1 MKKKVLSL
9 LLASDMVVSMA
20 ACGDSASTDGGND
33 SGSGSQTSNTGSDNA
48 GSGDSGNAEAKPYDL
63 KALTIMCDGTLNL
76 SEETGIADFEK
87 AWEEAVGVDLT
98 INKID
103 HSGYAD
109 ALATALAGTSNR
121 PDVVLMSGQM
131 YAQYAAFDGF
141 LWDMTAA
148 YENADFHSR
157 LTKTAV
163 NENNK
168 VNGVLKG
175 ISPAIGNGC
184 LTYVKQTWLDALGI
198 NINEVD
204 TWDEYYDMLTRFTK
218 EDPDQNGV
226 NGDTYGV
233 IAAGL
238 ISAEAPWTNYMPEFW
253 QNAYPALMQDE
264 NGVWVDGFQS
274 EETKAALERLRQG
287 WVDGVIDPDTSA
299 FYGKTKNTREK
310 WFGADQTGSAGCFAY
325 WAGTWR
331 ETLYNNL
338 SKNGLEQ
345 NVAMLPKLAEIDGFL
360 DRSAPVWV
368 ILDDGD
374 GDNSREQAIFD
385 KFFESML
392 DGDKVQTMWT
402 YGVENVHWSV
412 AAETVVLAPDDPE
425 KRKETTYEAGTFHH
439 LPGLQDNTSLY
450 KKNHIDN
457 LLAIVPL
464 TNGFGTLSDMV
475 GEANDFF
482 NQYAKAAPQV
492 PSSATYGTTG
502 STITDAVLVAVT
514 DFVTKGTSYED
525 VMATYKASCGSV
537 LDTVLAEL
545 NAAE

>member
-9 LLASDMVVSMA
+9 LLTSAMVVSMA
-20 ACGDSASTDGGND
+20 ACGDSTTTESSNAGGSGTQSGTQSGSNAGD
-33 SGSGSQTSNTGSDNA
+33 GSGSTDA
-48 GSGDSGNAEAKPYDL
+48 APYEL

-87 AWEEAVGVDLT
+87 AWEAEVGVDLT

-148 YENADFHSR
+148 YENSDFYGR

-175 ISPAIGNGC
+175 LSPAIGNGC

-198 NINEVD
+198 DINEVD

-218 EDPDQNGV
+218 EDPDQNGI

-233 IAAGL
+233 IAAGI
-238 ISAEAPWTNYMPEFW
+238 ISAEAPWTNYLPEFW

-331 ETLYNNL
+331 ETLFNNL

-345 NVAMLPKLAEIDGFL
+345 NVAMLPKLAEMDGFL

-374 GDNSREQAIFD
+374 GNNAREQAIFD
-385 KFFESML
+385 KFFETML
-392 DGDKVQTMWT
+392 DGDKVQTLWT

-425 KRKETTYEAGTFHH
+425 KRKETAYEAGEFHH

-464 TNGFGTLSDMV
+464 TNGYGALADMV
-475 GEANDFF
+475 NEANDFF
-482 NQYAKAAPQV
+482 NQYAIAAPQV

-502 STITDAVLVAVT
+502 SVITDAVLVAVT
-514 DFVTKGTSYED
+514 DYVTKGTSYED

>member
-9 LLASDMVVSMA
+9 LLASAMVVSMA
-20 ACGDSASTDGGND
+20 ACGDDASTGNSNAGGSSSAGGSTSTEGGSTAGGN
-33 SGSGSQTSNTGSDNA
+33 NEVA
-48 GSGDSGNAEAKPYDL
+48 PYDL

-109 ALATALAGTSNR
+109 ALATALAGSSNR

-148 YENADFHSR
+148 YENSDFYGR

-184 LTYVKQTWLDALGI
+184 LTYVKQSWLDNLGI
-198 NINEVD
+198 DINTVD
-204 TWDEYYDMLTRFTK
+204 TWDEYYDMLKRFTK
-218 EDPDQNGV
+218 EDPDGNGV

-233 IAAGL
+233 IAAGI
-238 ISAEAPWTNYMPEFW
+238 ISKEAPWTNYMPEFW

-299 FYGKTKNTREK
+299 FYGKTKNAREK
-310 WFGADQTGSAGCFAY
+310 WFGADQSGSAGCFAY

-345 NVAMLPKLAEIDGFL
+345 NIAMLPKLAEMDGFL

-368 ILDDGD
+368 ILDDND
-374 GDNSREQAIFD
+374 GNDAREQAIFD
-385 KFFESML
+385 AFFESML
-392 DGDKVQTMWT
+392 DGDKVQTLWT

-412 AAETVVLAPDDPE
+412 QAETVVLAPDDPE
-425 KRKETTYEAGTFHH
+425 KRKETTYEAGVFHH
-439 LPGLQDNTSLY
+439 LPGLQDNTALY

-464 TNGFGTLSDMV
+464 TNGYGTLSDMV
-475 GEANDFF
+475 GEANNFF
-482 NQYAKAAPQV
+482 NQYAIAAPQV
-492 PSSATYGTTG
+492 PSSATYGATG
-502 STITDAVLVAVT
+502 SVITDAVLVAVT
-514 DFVTKGTSYED
+514 DYVTKGTSYED
-525 VMATYKASCGSV
+525 VMAAYKASCGSV
-537 LDTVLAEL
+537 LDQVLTEL
-545 NAAE
+545 NAAN

>member
-9 LLASDMVVSMA
+9 LLASAMVVSMA
-20 ACGDSASTDGGND
+20 ACGDESATTPGTSNGG
-33 SGSGSQTSNTGSDNA
+33 QSNTGSSSN
-48 GSGDSGNAEAKPYDL
+48 SGDNSGSAEPYKLD
-63 KALTIMCDGTLNL
+63 KLTIMCDGTLNL
-76 SEETGIADFEK
+76 SEETGIGDFEK
-87 AWEEAVGVDLT
+87 AWEAAVGIDLT

-103 HSGYAD
+103 HSGYAES
-109 ALATALAGTSNR
+109 LATALAGTSNR

-131 YAQYAAFDGF
+131 YAQYAAFPGF

-148 YENADFHSR
+148 YENSDFYGR
-157 LTKTAV
+157 LSKTAV

-184 LTYVKQTWLDALGI
+184 LTYVKQTWLDNLGI
-198 NINEVD
+198 DINEVD
-204 TWDEYYDMLTRFTK
+204 TWDEYYNMLTRFTK
-218 EDPDQNGV
+218 EDPDGNGV

-238 ISAEAPWTNYMPEFW
+238 ISSEAPWTNYLPEFW
-253 QNAYPALMQDE
+253 QDAYPALMQDE
-264 NGVWVDGFQS
+264 NGTWVDGFQS

-310 WFGADQTGSAGCFAY
+310 WFGADQSGSAGCFAY

-345 NVAMLPKLAEIDGFL
+345 NVAMLPKLAEMSGFL

-374 GDNSREQAIFD
+374 GKNDREQAIFD
-385 KFFESML
+385 AFFETML
-392 DGDKVQTMWT
+392 DGDKVQTLWT

-425 KRKETTYEAGTFHH
+425 KRSETTYEAGVFHH
-439 LPGLQDNTSLY
+439 LPGLQDNTALY

-457 LLAIVPL
+457 LLAITPL
-464 TNGFGTLSDMV
+464 TNGYGTLSDMV
-475 GEANDFF
+475 GEANTFF
-482 NQYAKAAPQV
+482 NQYAIAAPQV
-492 PSSATYGTTG
+492 PSSTTYGATG
-502 STITDAVLVAVT
+502 STITDAVQVAVLGY
-514 DFVTKGTSYED
+514 VTEGKSYDD
-525 VMATYKASCGSV
+525 VMKTYKDSCGTV
-537 LDTVLAEL
+537 LEAVLAEL

>member
-9 LLASDMVVSMA
+9 LLASAMVVSMA
-20 ACGDSASTDGGND
+20 ACGDESA
-33 SGSGSQTSNTGSDNA
+33 NTGSEGGNA
-48 GSGDSGNAEAKPYDL
+48 GEYEL

-87 AWEEAVGVDLT
+87 AWEAEVGIDLT

-103 HSGYAD
+103 HSGYSD
-109 ALATALAGTSNR
+109 ALATALAGNSNR
-121 PDVVLMSGQM
+121 PDIVLMPGQM
-131 YAQYAAFDGF
+131 YAQYAAFPGF
-141 LWDMTAA
+141 LWDMTSA

-168 VNGVLKG
+168 VNGALKG
-175 ISPAIGNGC
+175 LSPAIGNGC
-184 LTYVKQTWLDALGI
+184 LTYIKQDWLDNLGI
-198 NINEVD
+198 DINEID
-204 TWDEYYDMLTRFTK
+204 TWDEYYNMLKRFTT
-218 EDPDQNGV
+218 EDPDGNGV

-253 QNAYPALMQDE
+253 QDAYPALMQDE
-264 NGVWVDGFQS
+264 NGKWVDGFQS

-287 WVDGVIDPDTSA
+287 WVDGVIDPDTSL
-299 FYGKTKNTREK
+299 FHGETKKAREK
-310 WFGADQTGSAGCFAY
+310 WFGKDQAGSAGCFAY

-331 ETLYNNL
+331 ETLFNNL

-345 NVAMLPKLAEIDGFL
+345 NVAMLPKLQEMNGFL

-374 GDNSREQAIFD
+374 GNNAREQAIFD
-385 KFFESML
+385 AFFETML
-392 DGDKVQTMWT
+392 DGDKVQTLWT

-425 KRKETTYEAGTFHH
+425 KRKETAYEAGEFHH

-464 TNGFGTLSDMV
+464 TNGYGTLSDMV
-475 GEANDFF
+475 GEANTFF
-482 NQYAKAAPQV
+482 NQYAIAAPQV
-492 PSSATYGTTG
+492 PSSVTYGTTG

-514 DFVTKGTSYED
+514 DYVTKGVSYEE
-525 VMATYKASCGSV
+525 VMATYKASCGTV
-537 LDTVLAEL
+537 LDKVLEEL
-545 NAAE
+545 NSAE

>member
-1 MKKKVLSL
+1 
-9 LLASDMVVSMA
+9 
-20 ACGDSASTDGGND
+20 
-33 SGSGSQTSNTGSDNA
+33 
-48 GSGDSGNAEAKPYDL
+48 
-63 KALTIMCDGTLNL
+63 
-76 SEETGIADFEK
+76 
-87 AWEEAVGVDLT
+87 
-98 INKID
+98 
-103 HSGYAD
+103 
-109 ALATALAGTSNR
+109 
-121 PDVVLMSGQM
+121 
-131 YAQYAAFDGF
+131 
-141 LWDMTAA
+141 
-148 YENADFHSR
+148 
-157 LTKTAV
+157 
-163 NENNK
+163 
-168 VNGVLKG
+168 
-175 ISPAIGNGC
+175 
-184 LTYVKQTWLDALGI
+184 
-198 NINEVD
+198 
-204 TWDEYYDMLTRFTK
+204 MLTRFTK

-310 WFGADQTGSAGCFAY
+310 WFGADQAGSAGCFAY

-374 GDNSREQAIFD
+374 GNNSREQAIFD
-385 KFFESML
+385 KFFETML

-412 AAETVVLAPDDPE
+412 AAETVVLAPGTE
-425 KRKETTYEAGTFHH
+425 KESSTTYEAGTFHH

-502 STITDAVLVAVT
+502 SVITDAVLVAVT
-514 DFVTKGTSYED
+514 DYVTKGTSYDD